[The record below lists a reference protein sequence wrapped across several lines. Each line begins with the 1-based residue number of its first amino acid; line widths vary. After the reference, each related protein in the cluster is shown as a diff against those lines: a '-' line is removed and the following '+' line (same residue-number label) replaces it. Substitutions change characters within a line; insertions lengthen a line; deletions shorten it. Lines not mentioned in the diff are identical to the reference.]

1 MVTSMSNSKHSETI
15 SRLSSTTRNIPQK
28 PIENQER
35 IQGLLNSLRSI
46 KERSRALK
54 AQEEEALAELTML
67 LEAGDM
73 EDAKDCGE
81 ERWLGQGITLTRQS
95 RTGGWTYSPEAVD
108 KIKLIQQQDIDSGL
122 AARKPD
128 TQFWRA
134 QLAD

>member
-1 MVTSMSNSKHSETI
+1 MSNSKHSETI
-15 SRLSSTTRNIPQK
+15 ARLSSTTRNIPQK

-35 IQGLLNSLRSI
+35 IQGLLNSLRRI
-46 KERSRALK
+46 KELRKALNG
-54 AQEEEALAELTML
+54 QEEQTLAELTEL
-67 LEAGDM
+67 LEAGEM

-108 KIKLIQQQDIDSGL
+108 KIKFIQQQDIDSGL